1 MSVPFSNLLE
11 KLRDRVVHR
20 SQIGKRKLDRSAV
33 GRRLDE
39 ARRILGERYLAL
51 VRAGRVEVPADLT
64 RYADAVRGLEDE
76 LQAIDR
82 RLEQLRSEHP
92 GHHQPSTT

>member
-1 MSVPFSNLLE
+1 MPFANLLE

-33 GRRLDE
+33 RRRLDE
-39 ARRILGERYLAL
+39 SRRILGERFLAL
-51 VRAGRVEVPADLT
+51 ARAGRVEVPAELS

-82 RLEQLRSEHP
+82 RLEELRNEHP